1 MRVAAP
7 AHRRLG
13 SQGLPHIYDN
23 KSELLAPAL
32 NAALGQAVAFDT
44 CIGYLNLRGWQLL
57 AGAIDTLDGVP
68 GRPDARVLIG
78 MAARPDQ
85 LVRERYRVR
94 RTDEDPRVTLGDV
107 PKLRDEVL
115 RDFRSQLT
123 VGTPT
128 AADEGYLRRFRDQL
142 AGGKV
147 RVKFF
152 ARHPLHAK
160 LYLAHLKS
168 GQIITDVGFLGSSN
182 LTFSGL
188 QGQGELNVDVPD
200 NDATAKL
207 KAWFDERWDDRFAVD
222 VTDQLVEILDESWVS
237 EHQPDPYLVYLKLAF
252 ELSSDAREGL
262 RDYDIPASLRDVLLD
277 HQADAVRVAARI
289 VERRGGVMIGDVVG
303 LGKTLTATAIARVMQ
318 EQHGTEALIV
328 CPKNLVDMWEEHVRE
343 YRLLGKVVS
352 LSMAHKE
359 LADLARYRLVI
370 VDESHNL
377 RNTDTQYWKAVRA
390 YVERNDSRVVLLT
403 ATPYNKQFTDAAG
416 QLRLFLAEDVDLAV
430 RPERMID
437 AVGELDVAKRADGR
451 LSTLKAFEG
460 SLFAEDWQ
468 RLMSLFLVRRT
479 RSFIEARYGKTDNEG
494 RKFLTFAD
502 GTPFYFPKRLPSPLK
517 YQGGPDDPGD
527 RLASVETVDQLN
539 ALQLPRY
546 RLADFLDE
554 HVEPT
559 TVAEREI
566 LDRLEKSRG
575 NLQGFIRTTLMKRLS
590 SCGQSF
596 LISVERH
603 LLRNHVALHA
613 IENDLPLPLGTIEDR
628 RWDTLADT
636 DDDPVLEGLE
646 TDAGTAVGRTAE
658 QWAAVAANRY
668 RALELNPRAGV
679 SWMSARFFRDDL
691 LDTLRADT
699 ALLQGILDDH
709 GPWDPDRDSK
719 IEALANLISVDHP
732 GEKVLVFSEYA
743 DTATYVGDTLHAR
756 VPDVAMQ
763 SVTGDTNDPT
773 VAARRFSPKSNVTLG
788 GLPSGQTEL
797 QVLVATDVLSEGQNL
812 QDAAIVVNYDLP
824 WTIIKIVQRAGRV
837 DRVGQ
842 ESPEVSVYSFLP
854 QEGVEQVI
862 SLRKRIAQRLKE
874 SAAVF
879 GSDEDFFNEAPDVDE
894 QVRGLFDGSATLE
907 EPEGDEDVDWASLAL
922 AAWESATE
930 EQQQAASSLPNV
942 TYSTRARRFDDPAGG
957 TIVYTRTTRGIDG
970 LAFTDPAAAV
980 GGKPVTRVLTPFEAL
995 RLASCAPTEQAA
1007 QRREDHHELV
1017 IEAVTTTLVESAS
1030 RPLALTHSG
1039 IRARLYRI
1047 LDGYRR
1053 ANEGT
1058 FFDTP
1063 ELRRLIEAVYHTPL
1077 RDTAKHRISKA
1088 IRERTPEDVV
1098 ALAQDLDADDAL
1110 LVELGDT
1117 DDDIH
1122 IVCSMGV
1129 TDK

>member
-1 MRVAAP
+1 V
-7 AHRRLG
+7 
-13 SQGLPHIYDN
+13 PHIYDN
-23 KSELLAPAL
+23 KTEPLAPAL
-32 NAALGQAVAFDT
+32 NAALAQAVAFDT

-57 AGAIDTLDGVP
+57 AGAIDALEEL
-68 GRPDARVLIG
+68 PDRAAARVLIG

-85 LVRERYRVR
+85 LVRDRYRVR
-94 RTDEDPRVTLGDV
+94 RTNVDSRITLGDV

-115 RDFRSQLT
+115 RDFRTQLT

-128 AADEGYLRRFRDQL
+128 SADEAHLRAFRDQL

-147 RVKFF
+147 QVKFF

-168 GQIITDVGFLGSSN
+168 GQLIADIGFLGSSN

-200 NDATAKL
+200 NDATTKL
-207 KAWFDERWDDRFAVD
+207 KSWFDERWNDQFALD
-222 VTDQLVEILDESWVS
+222 VTDQLIAILDESWVS

-262 RDYDIPASLRDVLLD
+262 RDYDIPASLKDILLP
-277 HQADAVRVAARI
+277 HQADAVSVAARI
-289 VERRGGVMIGDVVG
+289 VERRGGVMVGDVVG

-318 EQHGTEALIV
+318 EQHGTEALII
-328 CPKNLVDMWEEHVRE
+328 CPKNLVGMWEEHVRE

-352 LSMAHKE
+352 LSMAHRD
-359 LADLARYRLVI
+359 LVDLARYRLVI
-370 VDESHNL
+370 IDESHNL
-377 RNTDTQYWKAVRA
+377 RNTDTQHWKAVRG
-390 YVERNDSRVVLLT
+390 YVERNDPRVVLLT

-416 QLRLFLAEDVDLAV
+416 QLRLFLADDIDLAV

-437 AVGELDVAKRADGR
+437 AVGELTVARRADGR

-460 SLFAEDWQ
+460 SEFAEDWQ

-479 RSFIEARYGKTDNEG
+479 RSFIEGRYGETDGQG
-494 RKFLTFAD
+494 RKFLRFAD
-502 GTPFYFPKRLPSPLK
+502 GTPFYFPKRLPSPLE

-527 RLASVETVDQLN
+527 RLASVETVDELN

-546 RLADFLDE
+546 RLGDFLDE
-554 HVEPT
+554 TVEARNA
-559 TVAEREI
+559 AEREI
-566 LDRLEKSRG
+566 LERLEKSRG

-613 IENDLPLPLGTIEDR
+613 VRNELPLPLGTIEDR

-668 RALELNPRAGV
+668 QALEVSPPAGL
-679 SWMSARFFRDDL
+679 SWMPARFFTADL
-691 LDTLRADT
+691 LDALEVDT
-699 ALLQGILDDH
+699 SLLQRILDEH
-709 GPWDPDRDSK
+709 GPWDPEKDSK
-719 IEALANLISVDHP
+719 IEALATLIGVEHP
-732 GEKVLVFSEYA
+732 GDKVLVFSEYA
-743 DTATYVGDTLHAR
+743 DTAAYVGQTLQAR
-756 VPDVAMQ
+756 LPEVAMQ
-763 SVTGDTNDPT
+763 SVTGDTKEPT
-773 VAARRFSPKSNVTLG
+773 VAARRFSPKSNASIG
-788 GLPSGQTEL
+788 GLPANQTEL

-854 QEGVEQVI
+854 QDGVEQVI

-879 GSDEDFFNEAPDVDE
+879 GSDEDFFNEAPDIDE
-894 QVRGLFDGSATLE
+894 QVRGLFDGSATLD

-922 AAWESATE
+922 AAWEAATE

-957 TIVYTRTTRGIDG
+957 IIVYTRTTRGVDG
-970 LAFTDPAAAV
+970 LAFTEPADTPPGDPA
-980 GGKPVTRVLTPFEAL
+980 TRVLTPFEAL
-995 RLASCAPTEQAA
+995 RLASCAPTETAA
-1007 QRREDHHELV
+1007 ERREDHHDLV

-1047 LDGYRR
+1047 LDCYRQT
-1053 ANEGT
+1053 NEGT
-1058 FFDTP
+1058 FFDTV
-1063 ELRRLIEAVYHTPL
+1063 ELRKLIEAVYHTPL

-1110 LVELGDT
+1110 LVDLGDT
-1117 DDDIH
+1117 EDDIH
-1122 IVCSMGV
+1122 IVCSMGI
-1129 TDK
+1129 TDQ

>member
-1 MRVAAP
+1 M
-7 AHRRLG
+7 
-13 SQGLPHIYDN
+13 PHIYDN

-32 NAALGQAVAFDT
+32 NAALAQALAFDT

-57 AGAIDTLDGVP
+57 ARAIDELEGVA
-68 GRPDARVLIG
+68 GRPAARVLIG

-85 LVRERYRVR
+85 LVRDRYRVR
-94 RTDEDPRVTLGDV
+94 RTEEDARITLGDV

-115 RDFRSQLT
+115 RDFRTQLT

-128 AADEGYLRRFRDQL
+128 AADEGHLRRFRDQL
-142 AGGKV
+142 ASGTV

-168 GQIITDVGFLGSSN
+168 GQLIADLGFLGSSN

-200 NDATAKL
+200 NDATTKL
-207 KAWFDERWDDRFAVD
+207 KAWFDERWDDQFAVD
-222 VTDQLVEILDESWVS
+222 VTDHLVEILQESWVS

-262 RDYDIPASLRDVLLD
+262 RDYDIPASLRGILLS
-277 HQADAVRVAARI
+277 HQADAVSVAARI
-289 VERRGGVMIGDVVG
+289 LERRGGVMVGDVVG

-318 EQHGTEALIV
+318 EQHGTEALII

-343 YRLLGKVVS
+343 YRLLGKVMS

-377 RNTDTQYWKAVRA
+377 RNTDTQHWKALRA
-390 YVERNDSRVVLLT
+390 YVERNDPRVVLLT

-416 QLRLFLAEDVDLAV
+416 QLRLFLAEDIDLAV

-479 RSFIEARYGKTDNEG
+479 RSFIEARYGETDDQG
-494 RKFLTFAD
+494 RKFLRFSD
-502 GTPFYFPKRLPSPLK
+502 GTPFYFPKRLPSPLE

-527 RLASVETVDQLN
+527 RLASVDTVDQLN
-539 ALQLPRY
+539 SLQLPRY
-546 RLADFLDE
+546 RLRDFLDE
-554 HVEPT
+554 SVEAT
-559 TVAEREI
+559 NASETAT
-566 LDRLEKSRG
+566 LQRLEKARG

-613 IENDLPLPLGTIEDR
+613 LKYKLPLPLGTIEDR

-636 DDDPVLEGLE
+636 DDDPILEGLE
-646 TDAGTAVGRTAE
+646 TGAGSAVGRTSD
-658 QWAAVAANRY
+658 QWTAVAENRY
-668 RALELNPRAGV
+668 HALELRPPAGLT
-679 SWMSARFFRDDL
+679 WMPARFFTDDL
-691 LDTLRADT
+691 LDALTADT
-699 ALLQGILDDH
+699 TVLQGILDEH
-709 GPWDPDRDSK
+709 GPWNPDQDSK
-719 IEALANLISVDHP
+719 IEALASLIRDEHS
-732 GEKVLVFSEYA
+732 GEKVLVFTEYA
-743 DTATYVGDTLHAR
+743 DTASYVGHTLQAR
-756 VPDVAMQ
+756 LPDVLIQ
-763 SVTGDTNDPT
+763 SVTGDTTDPT
-773 VAARRFSPKSNVTLG
+773 AVARRFSPKSNASIG
-788 GLPSGQTEL
+788 GLPSHQTEL
-797 QVLVATDVLSEGQNL
+797 QVVVATDVLSEGQNL

-842 ESPEVSVYSFLP
+842 ESPEVNVYSFLP
-854 QEGVEQVI
+854 QDGVERVI
-862 SLRKRIAQRLKE
+862 ALRQRIAQRLQE

-879 GSDEDFFNEAPDVDE
+879 GSDEDFFNEVPDVDE
-894 QVRGLFDGSATLE
+894 QVRGLFDGSATLD

-922 AAWESATE
+922 AAWEAATQ
-930 EQQQAASSLPNV
+930 EQQQAASSLLNV
-942 TYSTRARRFDDPAGG
+942 TYSTRTRRFDDPSGG
-957 TIVYTRTTRGIDG
+957 TIVYTRTTRGVDG
-970 LAFTDPAAAV
+970 LAYTEPAAAAE
-980 GGKPVTRVLTPFEAL
+980 GKPVTRVLTPFEAL
-995 RLASCAPTEQAA
+995 RLASCAPTERAA
-1007 QRREDHHELV
+1007 DRREDHHDLV

-1047 LDGYRR
+1047 LDAYRR

-1077 RDTAKHRISKA
+1077 RDSAKHRISKA
-1088 IRERTPEDVV
+1088 IRERTPEDVA
-1098 ALAQDLDADDAL
+1098 ALAQDLAAEDTL
-1110 LVELGDT
+1110 LVDLGET
-1117 DDDIH
+1117 EDDIH

-1129 TDK
+1129 TDE